1 MAGEPQVRQAANLL
15 QDACHGASRQAGW
28 WGDHIPELRGR
39 TRLGL
44 ALAAEKLS
52 EVSEAMEGL
61 RKDAQDTHL
70 QHRKMFE
77 VELTDAVI
85 RIFDLAGAMGFD
97 LGGAIT
103 EKLTYNATR
112 ADHAAAAR
120 KAAGGKAF

>member
-1 MAGEPQVRQAANLL
+1 VRQAANLL

-44 ALAAEKLS
+44 ALSAEKLS

-77 VELTDAVI
+77 VELADAAI

-97 LGGAIT
+97 LGGAIA

-112 ADHAAAAR
+112 ADHTAAAR